1 MELKKTENGN
11 VFIWM
16 SLLGFDK
23 NLPDKGVSNYLANAG
38 FLPDGCV
45 GLVCHPDFIHHH
57 RGMEEEYFLH
67 RDNCSYNGAPRNKTR
82 ELQNWTNYD
91 LRQLS
96 RELKAQGSN
105 LYISVFGCDTFNSG
119 HEEWIYQHQEIMAH
133 FLGNDRVVKGHHFL
147 LKRFK
152 DGTYYED
159 FFIEKACQMLADYEV
174 KGIHMADGLCHVGA
188 STRICAFDF
197 STDFVDQFLS
207 HTGITPPAEVLA
219 SMGSDEF
226 AAEKLRADWINKNF
240 RLEWTKFHAFRWNQF
255 FTKFCARVHAMD
267 KEVQVLGMYCTD
279 PFETYSGFGLNLK
292 EIVNAGV
299 DRITAN
305 ILPASATATKGEE
318 HFHVFHR
325 WMPNASMIA
334 AHLPKGHLVSM
345 LSVQD
350 ATEEWDAIAHIPCM
364 HQRDLFTMMA
374 YQLVDKDGSSRALDG
389 YFLCLGD
396 DMSKKDW
403 AWEYPRLVQAMAKDV
418 EKTLS
423 PMVLWSDAAFDAL
436 LPEYFRNYRWSAP
449 KLYGALA
456 AKGAHCGGAVRSD
469 GLDNYSGTLVVPN
482 FDLLAPWEQEKVA
495 KYDRGPVFCTA
506 CPDFKPEDFGITPA
520 ICIRDRFSAYP
531 QTAFAWGCE
540 ISDALRADVE
550 QLISTDDGKPDL
562 DLDYARTAP
571 GSGIVDSFCYAK
583 VTEGFLDAMALVL
596 RAIAQTPFAVDRDHL
611 LLQLKNG
618 SYRMYLMN
626 NKIMTYPIAKVA
638 SRQPIKDI
646 RIRTEFPILPP
657 KFVESLNSREA
668 DSHIFPDTKGCA
680 KQNFVIKMPPGGV
693 TVLDIT
699 CE

>member
-1 MELKKTENGN
+1 MELKKTENGK
-11 VFIWM
+11 VFVWM

-23 NLPDKGVSNYLANAG
+23 NLPDKGVSNYLSNAG

-45 GLVCHPDFIHHH
+45 GLICHPDFVHHH

-82 ELQNWTNYD
+82 ERQDWTNYD

-96 RELKAQGSN
+96 RELNARGSG
-105 LYISVFGCDTFNSG
+105 LYIGLFGCDTFNAL
-119 HEEWIYQHQEIMAH
+119 HDEWIYHHQEIMAH
-133 FLGNDRVVKGHHFL
+133 FLGKDSIAKGHHFL
-147 LKRFK
+147 LKRFA

-159 FFIEKACQMLADYEV
+159 FFIEKACQALADYDA

-188 STRICAFDF
+188 STRICTFDF
-197 STDFVDQFLS
+197 STDFVDQFLT
-207 HTGITPPAEVLA
+207 HTGILPPAKVTA
-219 SMGSDEF
+219 SMGSDTFE
-226 AAEKLRADWINKNF
+226 AERLRADWINNNY

-255 FTKFCARVHAMD
+255 FTKFCARVHAMG

-292 EIVNAGV
+292 EIVEAGV
-299 DRITAN
+299 DCITAN
-305 ILPASATATKGEE
+305 ILPASATAVKGAE

-325 WMPNASMIA
+325 WMPIASMAA

-364 HQRDLFTMMA
+364 HQRDLFTMMS

-396 DMSKKDW
+396 DMSKEDW

-449 KLYGALA
+449 KLYGELA
-456 AKGAHCGGAVRSD
+456 AKGVQCGGAVRTD
-469 GLDNYSGTLVVPN
+469 GLNNYSGTLVVPN
-482 FDLLAPWEQEKVA
+482 FDLLAPWEQELVA

-506 CPDFKPEDFGITPA
+506 CPDFRPEEHDITPT
-520 ICIRDRFSAYP
+520 ICIHDQFSAYP
-531 QTAFAWGCE
+531 LTAFTWGRD
-540 ISDALRADVE
+540 ISDALREDVE
-550 QLISTDDGKPDL
+550 KLIATDDGKPDL
-562 DLDYARTAP
+562 DLNYARTAP
-571 GSGIVDSFCYAK
+571 GGGIVESFCYAK
-583 VTEGFLDAMALVL
+583 VTDGFLDAMALIL
-596 RAIAQTPFAVDRDHL
+596 QAIHQSPFIVNHEHI

-618 SYRMYLMN
+618 NYRMYLIN
-626 NKIMTYPIAKVA
+626 NKVMTYPTAKIT
-638 SRQPIKDI
+638 SLRPIKDI
-646 RIRTEFPILPP
+646 RVRTEFPILPP
-657 KFVESLNSREA
+657 KFVDSFDSAAANS
-668 DSHIFPDTKGCA
+668 HVFPDMDKLA

-693 TVLDIT
+693 TIIDIY
-699 CE
+699 CD